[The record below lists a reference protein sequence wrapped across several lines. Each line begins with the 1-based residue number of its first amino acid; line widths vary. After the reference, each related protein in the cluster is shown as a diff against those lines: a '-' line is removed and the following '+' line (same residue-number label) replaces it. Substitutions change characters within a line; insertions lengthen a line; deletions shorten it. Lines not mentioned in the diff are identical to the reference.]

1 VFTDALNMK
10 GAANSFAPGTLD
22 SMAFVAGNDVLEF
35 SENAEMGISKIKKGI
50 TDGVISMHT
59 LEEKVKKIL
68 AYKYILGLHERQSID
83 LTDLVDSLN
92 SPAEKVLRQE
102 LYNNAITIA
111 ATEKG
116 MLPLQNSFKK
126 IATLSYR

>member
-1 VFTDALNMK
+1 
-10 GAANSFAPGTLD
+10 
-22 SMAFVAGNDVLEF
+22 
-35 SENAEMGISKIKKGI
+35 MGISKIKKGI

-102 LYNNAITIA
+102 LYNNATTIA

-116 MLPLQNSFKK
+116 MLPLQNSYQKNGHV
-126 IATLSYR
+126 SYR